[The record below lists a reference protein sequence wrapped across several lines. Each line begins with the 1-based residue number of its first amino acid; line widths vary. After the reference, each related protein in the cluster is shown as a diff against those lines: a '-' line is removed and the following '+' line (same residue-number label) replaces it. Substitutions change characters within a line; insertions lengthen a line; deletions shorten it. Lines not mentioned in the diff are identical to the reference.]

1 MLLRAPWRIVPIVS
15 VPPCLHVR
23 DATMKTNDMNS
34 IWVAMRWAI
43 YRWLPGLMIALVLAE
58 LGLIRAGAW
67 HATDNYMAL
76 AGYVPYSDAQDY
88 LVGAFDQAYG
98 GRWNWIASTRPLAA
112 AFRQVT
118 VLAGGHVYFYT
129 LIVQAVLVGSSLA
142 LAARAVTRWH
152 GPFSGLFFIALSAL
166 MIRPFVATTMTELLA
181 LTWSFA
187 GVAFLLDAAH
197 LRSKAHFVVAVALF
211 ILALMTRMGAMLL
224 IPALILWGAFALGST
239 RSERAKVAA
248 ACIAVALGIWAVNA
262 ALSFLF
268 GAHDANT
275 GANFTYV
282 ACGLAR
288 GTNYQ
293 ECLDAF
299 ADQLRPLMND
309 PTAVSAFLIRQTYEM
324 ILSNP
329 SPFLGK
335 LWANLSDFILDFP
348 RLLLGGYGN
357 PFDLTDNQTVV
368 ILVALLPGFLW
379 AAWRATNAVRMLWL
393 LVFLSIAASSAIVFG
408 DAGWRALYAS
418 HPLLACLFS
427 FGLAIPAQ
435 GAPLRWQR
443 GAFAM
448 GALLTAFFVAPP
460 LSRFLLRSDVSSAG
474 VSPQTETERVVAG
487 APLLTGFVVV
497 ADDDHRSHPAP
508 SIKISDFAKVVGLT
522 HLEDEFGPFVHAL
535 DPPFAYFWSP
545 EIATSQSNAV
555 YIAGPEVLE
564 RGDVGA
570 WRFKLADHPSW
581 KRPGSSIYQV
591 ETATPLPAR

>member
-15 VPPCLHVR
+15 APPYLHVR

-166 MIRPFVATTMTELLA
+166 MICPFVATTMTELLA

-224 IPALILWGAFALGST
+224 ISALILWGAFALGST

-324 ILSNP
+324 ILSIYRHFSGSSGP
-329 SPFLGK
+329 I
-335 LWANLSDFILDFP
+335 LSDFILDFP

-393 LVFLSIAASSAIVFG
+393 LVFLEHCGLLGNRVRRRRMARPLREPPSPGMPVFIWACDTGPRCPASLAARRLCHGRFADGVFCCSSAQPVPPAKRRKFLRRFAA
-408 DAGWRALYAS
+408 DRNRARCRRRALADR
-418 HPLLACLFS
+418 LCC
-427 FGLAIPAQ
+427 
-435 GAPLRWQR
+435 RR
-443 GAFAM
+443 G
-448 GALLTAFFVAPP
+448 
-460 LSRFLLRSDVSSAG
+460 
-474 VSPQTETERVVAG
+474 
-487 APLLTGFVVV
+487 
-497 ADDDHRSHPAP
+497 
-508 SIKISDFAKVVGLT
+508 
-522 HLEDEFGPFVHAL
+522 
-535 DPPFAYFWSP
+535 
-545 EIATSQSNAV
+545 
-555 YIAGPEVLE
+555 
-564 RGDVGA
+564 
-570 WRFKLADHPSW
+570 
-581 KRPGSSIYQV
+581 
-591 ETATPLPAR
+591 